1 MTYATSKDFG
11 GELCRALDVE
21 PHRVSHLKVEV
32 DAGSIATVEITYFM
46 LEEDGEQMVDVM
58 KRYALVPHPTDLP
71 YVERPELPRLV
82 QEEVPDV

>member
-1 MTYATSKDFG
+1 MKYATGRDFG

-21 PHRVSHLKVEV
+21 PGRVSHMKVEV
-32 DAGSIATVEITYFM
+32 DAGGVAEVEITYFM
-46 LEEDGEQMVDVM
+46 LEENGEQMVDVM
-58 KRYALVPHPTDLP
+58 KRYALVPHPDELP